1 MNGNLLKTV
10 VLISLILLFIFSL
23 SACKTVKG
31 SIGFKWGQGSGNNH
45 FREVKNVQRETFP
58 VADIEQHRTI
68 GNGSAIATTGS
79 YNCLA
84 LKNHLKTQ
92 NRIFLLI
99 SG

>member
-31 SIGFKWGQGSGNNH
+31 SIGFKWGQGPGNGH
-45 FREVKNVQRETFP
+45 FREVKNVQKESLP
-58 VADIEQHRTI
+58 VADIEQNRTL

-79 YNCLA
+79 CNCPA
-84 LKNHLKTQ
+84 
-92 NRIFLLI
+92 
-99 SG
+99 